1 MKLTMWDT
9 FFTIN
14 VEVMSWPFAFYLFS
28 RHYGNK
34 PTWPMLILN
43 LFESHKLFAPFLKL
57 TAFEPDDASLWHQ
70 FSAVGE
76 IWFSTQTRGQIYISY
91 SLKPKTWKSEL
102 IRIPYIC
109 CPSFDLPEEK
119 LKYLL
124 QIWKRREGITKTAN
138 TRSAFEK
145 SAGIKNPGSAAL
157 LTSLLRAGSGLL
169 SESGRQINL
178 FRGLKRHKFPQR
190 ANTEPSVILFCRRWM
205 KEEIGGG
212 GGWLRHHEGKWGC
225 DLILVFPKPQ
235 SGRQPAPPL
244 SLKVQKSA
252 REIWSDALGKIWCK
266 QAQELQI
273 QIVKGAN
280 IKKNGQIQNT
290 KGQIQNTED
299 KYKTPKV
306 QIKTQKGREIPIN
319 CIIYGLEMKL
329 PDKSCPLVVVLTIFL
344 QILEEVIWKKHK
356 C

>member
-1 MKLTMWDT
+1 
-9 FFTIN
+9 
-14 VEVMSWPFAFYLFS
+14 MSWPFAFYLFS
-28 RHYGNK
+28 RHYGNM

-57 TAFEPDDASLWHQ
+57 AAFEPDDAFLWHQ

-91 SLKPKTWKSEL
+91 SLKLKTWKSEL

-124 QIWKRREGITKTAN
+124 QIWKRRENEGITKTAN

-190 ANTEPSVILFCRRWM
+190 AKTEPSVILFCRRWM
-205 KEEIGGG
+205 KEEIGEEGED
-212 GGWLRHHEGKWGC
+212 GWGIMRENEAVISSWYFLSHRAAGN
-225 DLILVFPKPQ
+225 
-235 SGRQPAPPL
+235 RRPL
-244 SLKVQKSA
+244 SLWKYRRA
-252 REIWSDALGKIWCK
+252 REKSGRTRW
-266 QAQELQI
+266 ERF
-273 QIVKGAN
+273 GASRRRN
-280 IKKNGQIQNT
+280 Y
-290 KGQIQNTED
+290 
-299 KYKTPKV
+299 KYKQGEE
-306 QIKTQKGREIPIN
+306 QI
-319 CIIYGLEMKL
+319 
-329 PDKSCPLVVVLTIFL
+329 
-344 QILEEVIWKKHK
+344 
-356 C
+356 

>member
-1 MKLTMWDT
+1 MWDT

-28 RHYGNK
+28 RHYGNM

-57 TAFEPDDASLWHQ
+57 TAFEPDDAFLWHQ

-91 SLKPKTWKSEL
+91 SLKLKTWKSEL

-109 CPSFDLPEEK
+109 CWMSPFWLTRRKTEISIANLKMEEK
-119 LKYLL
+119 GRYYQNSKHK
-124 QIWKRREGITKTAN
+124 ICIRKERRHQ
-138 TRSAFEK
+138 
-145 SAGIKNPGSAAL
+145 NPGSAAL

-169 SESGRQINL
+169 SELGRQINL

-190 ANTEPSVILFCRRWM
+190 ANTEPPVILFCRRWM

-244 SLKVQKSA
+244 PPSLWKYRRA
-252 REIWSDALGKIWCK
+252 REKSGRTRW
-266 QAQELQI
+266 ERF
-273 QIVKGAN
+273 GASRRRN
-280 IKKNGQIQNT
+280 Y
-290 KGQIQNTED
+290 
-299 KYKTPKV
+299 KYK
-306 QIKTQKGREIPIN
+306 
-319 CIIYGLEMKL
+319 
-329 PDKSCPLVVVLTIFL
+329 
-344 QILEEVIWKKHK
+344 
-356 C
+356 

>member
-1 MKLTMWDT
+1 
-9 FFTIN
+9 
-14 VEVMSWPFAFYLFS
+14 
-28 RHYGNK
+28 
-34 PTWPMLILN
+34 MLILN
-43 LFESHKLFAPFLKL
+43 LFESHKVFTPFLKL
-57 TAFEPDDASLWHQ
+57 TAFEPDDAFLWHQ

-76 IWFSTQTRGQIYISY
+76 IWFSTQTRSQIYISY

-109 CPSFDLPEEK
+109 CWMSLFWLTRRKTEISIANLKMEEK
-119 LKYLL
+119 GRYYQNSKHKICIRKEPRH
-124 QIWKRREGITKTAN
+124 Q
-138 TRSAFEK
+138 
-145 SAGIKNPGSAAL
+145 NPGSAAL

-169 SESGRQINL
+169 SELGRQINL

-190 ANTEPSVILFCRRWM
+190 ANAEPPVILFCGRWM

-235 SGRQPAPPL
+235 SGRQPAPPAPSL

-273 QIVKGAN
+273 QTGRGAN
-280 IKKNGQIQNT
+280 IKYKWTNT
-290 KGQIQNTED
+290 K
-299 KYKTPKV
+299 
-306 QIKTQKGREIPIN
+306 
-319 CIIYGLEMKL
+319 
-329 PDKSCPLVVVLTIFL
+329 
-344 QILEEVIWKKHK
+344 H
-356 C
+356 